1 MCILIASIICYA
13 TDGARYGRSGVA
25 SETAIGFG
33 ISNISQHFPFAR
45 SATEE
50 VARNT
55 FMALAAA
62 AIMTDDV
69 VLFSANFAT
78 YGSFSRDRRG

>member
-33 ISNISQHFPFAR
+33 ISNIFSTFFPSHDRLRMDSHAIR
-45 SATEE
+45 SW
-50 VARNT
+50 R
-55 FMALAAA
+55 L
-62 AIMTDDV
+62 
-69 VLFSANFAT
+69 LRLLS
-78 YGSFSRDRRG
+78 